1 MRNERFNKALFT
13 ILLLIANVGI
23 FVYFDVFH
31 GGAGVRVLVANF
43 GLSSTAVLDHGEYY
57 RFITSLFVHFDI
69 YHLANNMLLLGLLGF
84 NLEQEKGRIK
94 FIIIY
99 FISGLGGNA
108 VSFAMRLALNQAVI
122 SGGASGAVFGL
133 MGAVL
138 GTYLKHKQPVGR
150 LAGRGLL
157 VMIGLSLYVG
167 LTSGGVD
174 NAAHIGGLIFGF
186 LVAFL
191 L

>member
-1 MRNERFNKALFT
+1 MKSEGFNKVLFT
-13 ILLLIANVGI
+13 VLLLVANVGI
-23 FVYFDVFH
+23 FIYFDAIH
-31 GGAGVRVLVANF
+31 GGAGIRVLVDNF
-43 GLSSTAVLDHGEYY
+43 GLSSPAVLDQGEYY
-57 RFITSLFVHFDI
+57 RFITSLFVHFDV

-94 FIIIY
+94 FFIIY
-99 FISGLGGNA
+99 FVSGLGGNA
-108 VSFAMRLALNQAVI
+108 VSFAVRLTLNQAVI

-138 GTYLKHKQPVGR
+138 GTYLKYKQPVGR
-150 LAGRGLL
+150 LAGKGLL
-157 VMIGLSLYVG
+157 IMIGLSLYVG